1 MSDLPFRDTA
11 RALVLDPS
19 DRLLLIAYESVID
32 IDPVR
37 PGLRKFWFTPGG
49 GLDPGETH
57 EIALVR
63 ELEEELG
70 RADCA
75 LGPYVAWRNTP
86 FYFFR
91 EPKFLRERYFLV
103 RLDSDVIDTTRL
115 AETEDSPILD
125 VRWWTM
131 DELQATTDVVDP
143 RGIGALVRSIL
154 AGEVR
159 DIPAVLA

>member
-11 RALVLDPS
+11 RALVLDPR

-32 IDPVR
+32 VDPLR

-63 ELEEELG
+63 ELEEEIGRPGCTLG
-70 RADCA
+70 R
-75 LGPYVAWRNTP
+75 YVAWRNTP

-91 EPKFLRERYFLV
+91 EPKFLRERYFVV
-103 RLDSDVIDTTRL
+103 RLDSDAIDTTRL

-125 VRWWTM
+125 IRWWTM
-131 DELQATTDVVDP
+131 DELQATTDIVDP
-143 RGIGALVRSIL
+143 RGLSALVMSVL
-154 AGEVR
+154 AGQEPESPVV
-159 DIPAVLA
+159 IA

>member
-1 MSDLPFRDTA
+1 MSELPFRDTA
-11 RALVLDPS
+11 RALVLDPA

-32 IDPVR
+32 VDSSR

-57 EIALVR
+57 EVALVR
-63 ELEEELG
+63 ELEEEIG
-70 RADCA
+70 RSNCA
-75 LGPYVAWRNTP
+75 LGPWVALRNTP

-91 EPKFLRERYFLV
+91 QPKFLRERYYVV

-131 DELQATTDVVDP
+131 DDLETTADIVDP
-143 RGIGALVRSIL
+143 RGVGDLVKSVLLGRTP
-154 AGEVR
+154 A
-159 DIPAVLA
+159 IPVVLS